1 MSDTSENRD
10 NNTSPPKE
18 HLGAAAQPAQPN
30 ADQPKPPPQ
39 DGTEE
44 YKSGYRDGFKDAN
57 QTKKEGEDK
66 EGGDDKKEGGE
77 GQDKKEG
84 GDKKEDGKEG
94 DKKEDGKEGDDKK
107 KKGFHPS
114 PLAIIIVLAVLVLLI
129 VVGLLWWH
137 HAKTHV
143 STDDAYTTGHV
154 HQMSP
159 RVSGQV
165 IELNVDDNQ
174 RVHTGDQ
181 LIKLD
186 TRDYEVALERSQAN
200 YTQAQA
206 QILQARAAIAQ
217 AHANVQQADAGVA
230 QARAQETQAGASYE
244 VAGINYGRSS
254 SLYGKDLRAVSKSDV
269 DTNKSNLDAT
279 KAAFNAATANV
290 QSAEAN
296 AAASRAMAE
305 SREAEL
311 KVAEAQMVTA
321 QAGVDDAKLQL
332 SYCWVLAPCDGR
344 VSRRTVE
351 VGQRL
356 SAGQAIMAVTEND
369 VWVLANL
376 KETQLQNVRVGMRCK
391 LPIDAFPDH
400 TFMGYVDSIQNGS
413 GATYSLLPPDNA
425 TGNFTKIVQR
435 VPVKLTFDAD
445 SMKGY
450 EDLVVPGLSVVPVID
465 LTTASNQGENTVHGD
480 PAAPKGPNEG
490 KKK

>member
-1 MSDTSENRD
+1 MSDTSETRE
-10 NNTSPPKE
+10 NNPAPPKE
-18 HLGAAAQPAQPN
+18 HLSVPAQPVAGPSN
-30 ADQPKPPPQ
+30 PPP
-39 DGTEE
+39 DDTEQ

-57 QTKKEGEDK
+57 QDKKQGGDKKE
-66 EGGDDKKEGGE
+66 EGGE
-77 GQDKKEG
+77 GQEKKEG
-84 GDKKEDGKEG
+84 GDKKDDDKKEG
-94 DKKEDGKEGDDKK
+94 DKDGKGGKENDDK

-114 PLAIIIVLAVLVLLI
+114 PLAIFITLAVVVLL
-129 VVGLLWWH
+129 VVGILLWWH

-143 STDDAYTTGHV
+143 STDDAYTTAHI

-159 RVSGQV
+159 RVTGQV
-165 IELNVDDNQ
+165 IELNVEDNQ

-186 TRDYEVALERSQAN
+186 PRDNEVALERAEAN
-200 YTQAQA
+200 LTQAQA

-217 AHANVQQADAGVA
+217 SHANVQQADAGVA
-230 QARAQETQAGASYE
+230 QARAQQTQAGAGYE
-244 VAGINYGRSS
+244 VAGINYGRAS

-269 DTNKSNLDAT
+269 DTNKSNLDAQ

-296 AAASRAMAE
+296 AAAARAMAE

-311 KVAEAQMVTA
+311 KVAESQVVTA

-356 SAGQAIMAVTEND
+356 SAGQAIMAITESN

-391 LPIDAFPDH
+391 LPIDAFPNH
-400 TFMGYVDSIQNGS
+400 TFMGYVDSIQSGS

-435 VPVKLTFDAD
+435 VPVKLIFDAD
-445 SMKGY
+445 SLKGY

-480 PAAPKGPNEG
+480 PAAPKGRNEG